1 MRATAR
7 VRGVSERAQAWV
19 DQRDP
24 GSRSGTAIDAWR
36 RYRDVDG
43 PLQSALLSLYVVV
56 AIVPAVLVTEEY
68 FDSNPA
74 ALADHLVHHYHL
86 NAAASTLVHSVLA
99 STREHEL
106 GSGLFA
112 IVGALIFGVGF
123 GRVLQVVHS
132 RAWRV
137 RIDAGIPDQLL
148 FGGILVVLYEMIV
161 LLLFQLNDLK
171 GLPRWVDIPLALGWI
186 VVLVLF
192 FAYAPWLLLHKQV
205 SVRDLMPGAVLTAA
219 GLVVLMV
226 ISNFVMGSWVDL
238 YARDY
243 GGLGVVLAM
252 YFWLAFSSA
261 TIVMAASISPALAAR
276 REARDAG

>member
-1 MRATAR
+1 MRTTAR
-7 VRGVSERAQAWV
+7 VRGVSERAHAWV
-19 DQRDP
+19 DQREP
-24 GSRSGTAIDAWR
+24 GSRSATAIDAWR
-36 RYRDVDG
+36 RYREVDG
-43 PLQSALLSLYVVV
+43 PLQSALLSLYVLV
-56 AIVPAVLVTEEY
+56 AIVPALLVTEAY

-74 ALADHLVHHYHL
+74 ALADHLVNHYGL
-86 NAAASTLVHSVLA
+86 NHGTSTLIHGVLA
-99 STREHEL
+99 SNREHEL

-112 IVGALIFGVGF
+112 IVGALVFGVGF

-137 RIDAGIPDQLL
+137 RIDAGIIDQVL
-148 FGGILVVLYEMIV
+148 FGGILVALYGLIV

-171 GLPRWVDIPLALGWI
+171 SPPLWLEIPLSLGWV

-192 FAYAPWLLLHKQV
+192 FDLAPWLLLHKQV
-205 SVRDLMPGAVLTAA
+205 SARDLMPGAVLTAI

-226 ISNFVMGSWVDL
+226 ISSFVMPLWVDL

-261 TIVMAASISPALAAR
+261 TIVMAAGISPALAAR
-276 REARDAG
+276 RAARSA

>member
-1 MRATAR
+1 MRTTAR
-7 VRGVSERAQAWV
+7 VRGVSDRAHAWV
-19 DQRDP
+19 DHREP
-24 GSRSGTAIDAWR
+24 GSRSATAIDVWR
-36 RYRDVDG
+36 RYREVDG

-56 AIVPAVLVTEEY
+56 AIVPALLVTEEF

-74 ALADHLVHHYHL
+74 ALGHHIAHHYHL
-86 NAAASTLVHSVLA
+86 NGAAATLVQSVLA
-99 STREHEL
+99 SNKEHEL

-112 IVGALIFGVGF
+112 IVGALVFGVGF

-137 RIDAGIPDQLL
+137 RIDAGIIDQIL
-148 FGGILVVLYEMIV
+148 FGGILVALYGLIV

-171 GLPRWVDIPLALGWI
+171 SPPLWLEIPLSLGWI

-192 FAYAPWLLLHKQV
+192 FDLAPWLLLHKQV
-205 SVRDLMPGAVLTAA
+205 SARDLMPGAVLTAI

-226 ISNFVMGSWVDL
+226 ISSFVMPLWVDL

-276 REARDAG
+276 RAARSA